1 MVTDG
6 LSNVVGGCNN
16 VLVGTNLKIDDYIGN
31 RNYIVFIGNKIP
43 EKPLNADD
51 QIIINGQNFTN
62 MGKRIQAL
70 KEQNKYLKDIV
81 TKLQQRV
88 EILEYMPGGPGYQEA
103 LEDFNHHLSTTT
115 ITRRR
120 SRCCWWWRW

>member
-1 MVTDG
+1 MVTDD

-16 VLVGTNLKIDDYIGN
+16 VLVGTDPKIYNYIGN

-62 MGKRIQAL
+62 MRKRIQA
-70 KEQNKYLKDIV
+70 LKDIV

-103 LEDFNHHLSTTT
+103 LEDFNHHVVSLPTTTT

-120 SRCCWWWRW
+120 RRCCWWWW